1 MLEHQ
6 VRSSA
11 LEQGLAHSN
20 QLAIV
25 NILAIVFTVSQHSL
39 LSARG

>member
-1 MLEHQ
+1 MGLLERQ

-25 NILAIVFTVSQHSL
+25 NILAIVFQHSL